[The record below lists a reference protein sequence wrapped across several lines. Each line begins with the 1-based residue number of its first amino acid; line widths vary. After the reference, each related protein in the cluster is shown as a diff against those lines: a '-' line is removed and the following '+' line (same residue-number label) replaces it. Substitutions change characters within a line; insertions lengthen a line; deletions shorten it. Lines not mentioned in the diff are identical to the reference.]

1 MELGIQRR
9 FFKPNYTVGRFYI
22 DSQYFCDTLE
32 DKVRD
37 LKDNNKDGDFTDPGE
52 GKIMKETAIPAGRYK
67 VGIAWW
73 PKHHKDVP
81 ILYGVPGFTGILIH
95 SGVTQK
101 DTEGCIL
108 VGKNTKIGQLENGP
122 YYALQITQKIQ
133 EAIKNKEEVF
143 ITIQ

>member
-9 FFKPNYTVGRFYI
+9 FLKPNYTVGRFYI

-32 DKVRD
+32 DKVRELND
-37 LKDNNKDGDFTDPGE
+37 KNKDGDFMDEGE

-73 PKHHKDVP
+73 SKHQKDVP
-81 ILYGVPGFTGILIH
+81 ILYGVPGFSGILIH
-95 SGVTQK
+95 SGSTQK

-108 VGKNTKIGQLENGP
+108 VGKNSQIGRLTNGP

-133 EAIKNKEEVF
+133 EAIKNKEDVF